1 MRMSNSK
8 VAEAT
13 QFGLPVVK
21 VRLVREEPIFR
32 ERVVRNKD
40 DAIDI
45 MKEELS
51 DYDREVFCI
60 LNLKTDGS
68 VINMNIVS
76 QGTLNASLISPR
88 EMFKSSILSNA
99 AGVIMM
105 HNHPSGNVKP
115 SMEDYEAT
123 ARMVKCGKL
132 LDIRVVDHIVVGAE
146 SGKTY
151 SFCEH
156 GEIDNSF
163 FENTGKTMEPE
174 EWER

>member
-1 MRMSNSK
+1 MRMSNK
-8 VAEAT
+8 KLAEET
-13 QFGLPVVK
+13 QFGLPVVR
-21 VRLVREEPIFR
+21 VRLVKEEPLYKDRI
-32 ERVVRNKD
+32 VRCKN
-40 DAIDI
+40 DAIEI

-51 DYDREVFCI
+51 EYDREAFCI
-60 LNLKTDGS
+60 INLSVDGS

-99 AGVIMM
+99 AGVIML
-105 HNHPSGNVKP
+105 HNHPSGNIKP

-132 LDIRVVDHIVVGAE
+132 LDIRVVDHIVVGAQNGL
-146 SGKTY
+146 SY
-151 SFCEH
+151 SFREN
-156 GEIDNSF
+156 GDLDKSF
-163 FENTGKTMEPE
+163 FELTGKFLQEE